1 MVKNSEA
8 AGQAGDYET
17 YKSLGHDDLLQ
28 SLGLENRPNTHQY
41 PRKQSNYLDQR
52 KMSKIIKGEQGSDN
66 DIFAFFDDLV
76 GVNDSDFDSS
86 KVKDFKIDLKNIADP
101 EMATKASNSSYQP
114 LKLPLAENPSN
125 SARDLR
131 NKTEDQQKP

>member
-41 PRKQSNYLDQR
+41 PRK
-52 KMSKIIKGEQGSDN
+52 
-66 DIFAFFDDLV
+66 
-76 GVNDSDFDSS
+76 
-86 KVKDFKIDLKNIADP
+86 
-101 EMATKASNSSYQP
+101 
-114 LKLPLAENPSN
+114 
-125 SARDLR
+125 
-131 NKTEDQQKP
+131 